1 MTSPDY
7 YAFIDSLIPGHQAWL
22 SVNLIPTGRQFFDHY
37 VGDDLHTDG
46 LLRQYEAWRMEHRYT
61 QVRPWNG
68 TEALGRVPDAN
79 IPSPG
84 RVLPW
89 LSGAGA
95 GPYLDLRLS
104 EVSTADSLQAAFGA
118 GNVAALGA
126 AIRAHWDAVR
136 NFPTPGASEIHDD
149 ATALYSIRFWGFMK
163 WASMLRDRLLGVTE
177 QVAPIVYDADGVPLS
192 DIEFMDA
199 ANRWHMIW
207 HEGEIACSGATSEAA
222 NNPFAPLDSS
232 FGQFCGRSGLPG
244 ESLRFHRDLLNTYDA
259 WRQRAGMPVV
269 QRWNPAS
276 LDHFHELVAYEESTL
291 RQVLPEQPISND
303 FLTQYQIIKERV
315 GHFNTLEALDEY
327 LQIGLHTVEHD
338 IPERTVTDIFDINTN
353 IYSLRLIAWHRWI
366 DYLWEVRQ
374 PRLDSLRV
382 VTSDGIDY
390 PGVLTIVRPMSNPGT
405 IQPDKA
411 LTALTVDKRGTLNII
426 YNVRPETWGR
436 PINLIFTAQ
445 VYRNSMDTTPVVGLD
460 ATTLTIDAVPQGVDS
475 APVEIPFSGV
485 DEDGDGAFAWRNLA
499 GDVIG
504 FKNNRIR
511 ITARLVAVGNIPGSM
526 GLDFQGGRFVVN
538 GPNDRFDYLEHID
551 IVLVHESYPPQV
563 SAVLNKSAFSLEEV
577 IANAREEEEDLFGN
591 AFNIFLQD
599 PPEKPSAYGSFSIFA
614 DPARTVVSGICA
626 DIACAPQ
633 VEVMDESGTNNVDWF
648 TVSLTDVW
656 RANPS
661 LPNHLSQQVVFCYSA
676 IFNVASLEALLS
688 NPGHIRHAYLRISA
702 WDRAG
707 NMITNVLSSPIKLFC
722 NENL

>member
-1 MTSPDY
+1 
-7 YAFIDSLIPGHQAWL
+7 LIPRHQAWL
-22 SVNLIPTGRQFFDHY
+22 SINLVPTGGQFFDHY
-37 VGDDLHTDG
+37 VGDDLHTGG
-46 LLRQYEAWRMEHRYT
+46 LLWQYEAWRTEHGYT

-89 LSGAGA
+89 LAGAGA
-95 GPYLDLRLS
+95 GPAMDPRLS
-104 EVSTADSLQAAFGA
+104 ELSTTDSLQAAFGV

-126 AIRAHWDAVR
+126 AIKAHWDAVR
-136 NFPTPGASEIHDD
+136 NFPTPGASEIHDN
-149 ATALYSIRFWGFMK
+149 ATAPYSIRFWGFMK
-163 WASMLRDRLLGVTE
+163 WASMLRNRLLGVTD
-177 QVAPIVYDADGVPLS
+177 QVTPIIYDADGVPLS

-207 HEGEIACSGATSEAA
+207 HEGEIACSGATSEAVS
-222 NNPFAPLDSS
+222 NPFAPSDSS
-232 FGQFCGRSGLPG
+232 FGQFCGRSGLPA

-269 QRWNPAS
+269 RRWNPAS
-276 LDHFHELVAYEESTL
+276 LDHFHELIAYKESTL
-291 RQVLPEQPISND
+291 QQVLPEQPISND
-303 FLTQYQIIKERV
+303 SLTQYQAIKERV

-327 LQIGLHTVEHD
+327 LQIGLHNAEHD
-338 IPERTVTDIFDINTN
+338 IPESTVTDIFDINTN
-353 IYSLRLIAWHRWI
+353 TYSPRLIAWHRWI

-382 VTSDGIDY
+382 VTSDGTDY
-390 PGVLTIVRPMSNPGT
+390 PGVLTIVQPMSRPGQ

-411 LTALTVDKRGTLNII
+411 LTALTVDNRGSLSII

-436 PINLIFTAQ
+436 PIKLIISAQ

-460 ATTLTIDAVPQGVDS
+460 ATTLTIDAVPQGVNS
-475 APVEIPFSGV
+475 APVEISFSGV
-485 DEDGDGAFAWRNLA
+485 DEDGDGAFARHNLP

-511 ITARLVAVGNIPGSM
+511 ITARLVALGNIPGSM
-526 GLDFQGGRFVVN
+526 GIDFQGGRFVVN

-551 IVLVHESYPPQV
+551 IVLVRESHPPQV
-563 SAVLNKSAFSLEEV
+563 STVLNKSAFSLEEV
-577 IANAREEEEDLFGN
+577 IVNAREEEDSVFSS
-591 AFNIFLQD
+591 AFFVMLQD
-599 PPEKPSAYGSFSIFA
+599 ALEKPAEYNSFGIFA
-614 DPARTVVSGICA
+614 DPARTAVSGIFA
-626 DIACAPQ
+626 GSAFAPQ
-633 VEVMDESGTNNVDWF
+633 VVVVDESGTNNVDWF
-648 TVSLTDVW
+648 KVSLADVW

-661 LPNHLSQQVVFCYSA
+661 LPGHSAQQVVFCYSA
-676 IFNVASLEALLS
+676 VFNVSSLRTLLS
-688 NPGHIRHAYLRISA
+688 HPGCIRDAYLRISA

-707 NMITNVLSSPIKLFC
+707 NMITNVLSSPIKLC
-722 NENL
+722 SNANL